1 MKFFHL
7 LLLCFIAILG
17 ASCDEAPGLSSL
29 TGRPP
34 VLSNFQFS
42 PQATNLSALPAS
54 QIEGDNVRIPISL
67 QINVSDADNSGLEAV
82 SYGIYAPGQSGT
94 PLSKGVFT
102 GNAGLYQA
110 TPSLLI
116 PKGAV
121 GDYTI
126 RVQAKDR
133 SGLASNMA
141 IGTLSY
147 AASGKPPVLA
157 SIEMPA
163 TIKRPATGQAAN
175 KVIIIATVSD
185 PDGLANIE
193 RVVLR
198 TQSGAEL
205 LLLDDGQKSG
215 LSGDETAGD
224 GKFTITIE
232 VRSSNALGVNTF
244 DFQAFDRTGLISNVI
259 TKTIEVVN

>member
-1 MKFFHL
+1 MKFFRL
-7 LLLCFIAILG
+7 LLLFFVAIMG
-17 ASCDEAPGLSSL
+17 ASCDEAPGLTSL

-34 VLSNFQFS
+34 VLTNFQYT
-42 PQATNLSALPAS
+42 PQAANLSGLPAS

-67 QINVSDADNSGLEAV
+67 QISVSDADNSGLEAI
-82 SYGIYAPGQSGT
+82 SYGIYAPGQSVT
-94 PLSKGVFT
+94 PLIKGAFT
-102 GNAGLYQA
+102 GNAGLYNA

-126 RVQAKDR
+126 RVQAIDR
-133 SGLASNMA
+133 SGLTSNMV
-141 IGTLSY
+141 IGTFSY
-147 AASGKPPVLA
+147 AASGSPPVLA
-157 SIEMPA
+157 AVEMPA
-163 TIKRPATGQAAN
+163 TIKRPAAGQAAN
-175 KVIIIATVSD
+175 KAAIVVTVSD
-185 PDGLANIE
+185 PDGLSNIQ

-224 GKFTITIE
+224 GKFTIIIE
-232 VRSSNALGVNTF
+232 VRSTNALGVNTF
-244 DFQAFDRTGLISNVI
+244 DFQAFDRTGLASNVI
-259 TKTIEVVN
+259 KKTIEVIN